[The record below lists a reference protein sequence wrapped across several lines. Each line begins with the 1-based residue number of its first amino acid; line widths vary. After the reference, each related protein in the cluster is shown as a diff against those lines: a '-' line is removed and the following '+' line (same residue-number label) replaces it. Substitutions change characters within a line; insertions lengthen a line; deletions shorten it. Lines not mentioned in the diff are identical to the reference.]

1 MSQYLSQKNLP
12 YFNLLDQTTDL
23 IWAGNPKSTSN
34 RFNNYYDY
42 YFSGEDTKLYID
54 GLFEQRRQ
62 WMYFYKNKLKPLV
75 ENKEIEIDTEFENKL
90 LEVDKELLDIQS
102 LTW

>member
-42 YFSGEDTKLYID
+42 YFRIY
-54 GLFEQRRQ
+54 R
-62 WMYFYKNKLKPLV
+62 YFSCFNLWLCINQNYFSIN
-75 ENKEIEIDTEFENKL
+75 
-90 LEVDKELLDIQS
+90 
-102 LTW
+102 